1 MAAWSV
7 LAGPDQAHLIGAYLR
22 SLDETADIE
31 VTGDPWT
38 FRERLAREGGRAA
51 IVGEGYGGPAP
62 INVAAAVVADG
73 WVSDVTLIVAEA
85 SGSVRSCAKRAG
97 VTRVL
102 SASELAFRSQSAPAE
117 PKGAPPCDGAGRE
130 ASFGGA
136 CEDEASGFQPPG
148 WEPERKEGVPVMCF
162 VSGRGGVGKS
172 SVCALTAH
180 IAAAWGLRVA
190 VLDLDLAFGNLFSL
204 CGINRPGDI
213 VALAEEGGFTAETLA
228 RARKDA
234 CERVSVWG
242 PCAAPEYAELVQ
254 PMAERLIAGLTQSH
268 DLVLIDTSTNWGD
281 AVASAA
287 QAADRLVIVSDE
299 RPGAVAS
306 LARCGALAQRL
317 GVARTRTVR
326 LMNGCDPRGRDSA
339 FVARA
344 AAGVEGAREIRVADG
359 GDEAVELLASGHAAE
374 LAGIDNAFTVSLA
387 KGLRELMRE
396 LGALPSDAAEAHGQ
410 GLKKRRGRF
419 FKKGREVA

>member
-22 SLDETADIE
+22 SFDEAPDIE
-31 VTGDPWT
+31 FTDDPWA
-38 FRERLAREGGRAA
+38 FRERLVGESGRAV
-51 IVGEGYGGPAP
+51 IVGEGFPGPDP

-73 WVSDVTLIVAEA
+73 RALDVTLVVAGA

-102 SASELAFRSQSAPAE
+102 SASELAFRSQSAPAG
-117 PKGAPPCDGAGRE
+117 PKGAPLRDGAGRE
-130 ASFGGA
+130 AGFGGA
-136 CEDEASGFQPPG
+136 CEDEASASQTPG

-172 SVCALTAH
+172 SVCALSAH

-204 CGINRPGDI
+204 CGIDRPGDV
-213 VALAEEGGFTAETLA
+213 VALAEEGGFTAEALA
-228 RARKDA
+228 CAGKAA
-234 CERVSVWG
+234 CERVGVWG

-254 PMAERLIAGLTQSH
+254 PMAECLIAGLTQGH
-268 DLVLIDTSTNWGD
+268 DLVLVDTSTNWGD

-317 GVARTRTVR
+317 GVARTRIVR
-326 LMNGCDPRGRDSA
+326 LMNGCDPKGRDSA

-374 LAGIDNAFTVSLA
+374 LAGIDNAFTASLA
-387 KGLRELMRE
+387 RGLRELMRE
-396 LGALPSDAAEAHGQ
+396 LGALPADAAEIPGQ
-410 GLKKRRGRF
+410 GLKKRRSRF